1 MYVVGVGVKIL
12 VEIGAEIST
21 KLVRFMKPKIQ
32 GAEKT
37 TSRMISNILVIIH
50 FITKFLV
57 LNKKLKS

>member
-12 VEIGAEIST
+12 VEIGTEIST

-37 TSRMISNILVIIH
+37 TSRMNSNILVIIH
-50 FITKFLV
+50 FITKLLV